1 MMEQIFN
8 QLKTRAASENV
19 KLNEAADSKTIK
31 EFEKTM
37 EVSLSDSLLQFYS
50 TFNGS
55 SNFLNHWKIFSLKET
70 QEYVN
75 KMPEFN
81 VYDDSL
87 AKFSWNR
94 NWIPLATDRS
104 GNLLCVNLDPETELS
119 SDRTNIPID
128 FYNCGDLFMYW
139 QDENRIASESLN
151 LEEWISEYILSIY

>member
-1 MMEQIFN
+1 MEKILN
-8 QLKTRAASENV
+8 QLKTRAASEKV
-19 KLNEAADSKTIK
+19 TLNEAAESKTIK

-37 EVSLSDSLLQFYS
+37 EVSLTDSLMKFYS
-50 TFNGS
+50 MYDGFN
-55 SNFLNHWKIFSLKET
+55 NFLNNWKILSLKEI

-94 NWIPLATDRS
+94 SWIPLSTDRS

-151 LEEWISEYILSIY
+151 FEEWISENILSNY